1 MNNLANQTIRVPQ
14 SASIIQRPEASG
26 QSDKTCIVAEDDF
39 EEWHDVTCRNYSRSD
54 FRRESDSSFSA
65 NIVLRPYGALGLT
78 DGWSNGGAVTLTR
91 SPTEFRHD
99 SRDHF
104 TLFYVTEGEIGIEQE
119 GRQAVGKPGDF
130 FIYDQARPIVLDFKP
145 VYRAWMLGI
154 PRPMLEARIAGTRS
168 FTARVIGGSSKVG
181 RLVGSIVEQL
191 DGFDSDT
198 KPGVIDLIG
207 DATLDLVA
215 AALAAEAGG
224 TMPGSGSD
232 HPLLGA
238 AVAFLRANLN
248 EATLD
253 LETIAQR
260 LNTSSRSLNRA
271 FATEGTTP
279 MRWLWRQR
287 LEACNR
293 AIAEGRVRNITEAA
307 FSYGFSDTSHFSR
320 AFKKAFGRSPSSLR
334 RR

>member
-1 MNNLANQTIRVPQ
+1 MKKSPGRTI
-14 SASIIQRPEASG
+14 SMPEADLIDPRPGASDT
-26 QSDKTCIVAEDDF
+26 SDKTSIDAADGF
-39 EEWHDVTCRNYSRSD
+39 EEWHDVTCRNYSRSE
-54 FRRESDSSFSA
+54 FRRDGDSPFSA

-78 DGWSNGGAVTLTR
+78 DGWSDGGAATLTR
-91 SPTEFRHD
+91 SPTEFRQD

-104 TLFYVTEGEIGIEQE
+104 TLFYVTKGEIGIEQE
-119 GRQAVGKPGDF
+119 GRQARGKPGDF

-181 RLVGSIVEQL
+181 KLVGSIVDQL
-191 DGFDSDT
+191 DGFDADT
-198 KPGVIDLIG
+198 EPGVIELIG

-224 TMPGSGSD
+224 TLSGSGND
-232 HPLLGA
+232 HRLFGA
-238 AVAFLRANLN
+238 AAAFLRANLS
-248 EATLD
+248 ETALD
-253 LETIAQR
+253 LATIARR
-260 LNTSSRSLNRA
+260 LNTSPRSLNWA

-293 AIAEGRVRNITEAA
+293 AITEGRVRTVTEAA
-307 FSYGFSDTSHFSR
+307 FNHGFSDTSHFSR